1 MPVGIVS
8 VVAHPGRG
16 NNINTRTHRGSWREH
31 RTVVLPSYQGCGIGP
46 AIADAVAAA
55 YFSMGCN
62 YTSAYRHPVFY
73 KHRKVSKEWTTKK
86 GLSGKTCSAAFQDLA
101 SHAAHADSE
110 ASESYERVA
119 MYTSTYNGN
128 PSAPRVACSDREH
141 DKASGVDLTMETDDE
156 HDDGSSGGGG
166 GSSGGGGGRGGGS
179 PGWAG
184 GYHVNED
191 DVVVSPPEAVL
202 RPSARSAQKLPC
214 LQTEGSSPVDIFSR
228 NKSVVNSGNMDAP
241 YKVGDYVEVLY
252 ARDKW
257 HPGEVI
263 KVKRISHAEKV
274 KGKWKI
280 SVQVSLGF
288 CGRLVRNHTDKR
300 NP

>member
-1 MPVGIVS
+1 
-8 VVAHPGRG
+8 
-16 NNINTRTHRGSWREH
+16 
-31 RTVVLPSYQGCGIGP
+31 VLPSYQGCGIGP

-86 GLSGKTCSAAFQDLA
+86 GLLGKTCSAAFQDLA
-101 SHAAHADSE
+101 SHAAHADSDP
-110 ASESYERVA
+110 SESYERVE

-166 GSSGGGGGRGGGS
+166 GGGGGSSGG
-179 PGWAG
+179 AG
-184 GYHVNED
+184 GYNVNED
-191 DVVVSPPEAVL
+191 DVVVSPPEAWL

-214 LQTEGSSPVDIFSR
+214 LQREGSSPVDVFSR
-228 NKSVVNSGNMDAP
+228 SKSVVNSSDMDGP

-288 CGRLVRNHTDKR
+288 VHGPLALLT
-300 NP
+300 PEAM